1 MQWNVLNKLKKL
13 KIWKWNS
20 TINEANKMSSNL
32 DHSKTADD
40 SKSLYEGSMMDKPV
54 RKQRQPVPDTKDK
67 LTLWVTL
74 MVSTTLCISVLAMV
88 FAFMLGL
95 WAKEVDNAE
104 IFKMISP
111 AFSTLIGGMI
121 GFLSGIKLMQ
131 NEDSKKDTK

>member
-1 MQWNVLNKLKKL
+1 MTKKPQEP
-13 KIWKWNS
+13 I
-20 TINEANKMSSNL
+20 
-32 DHSKTADD
+32 
-40 SKSLYEGSMMDKPV
+40 
-54 RKQRQPVPDTKDK
+54 RDTKEK
-67 LTLWVTL
+67 LTLYVTL

-88 FAFMLGL
+88 FSFLLGL

-131 NEDSKKDTK
+131 NEDTKPKDSK

>member
-1 MQWNVLNKLKKL
+1 MTKKP
-13 KIWKWNS
+13 
-20 TINEANKMSSNL
+20 M
-32 DHSKTADD
+32 HQQQ
-40 SKSLYEGSMMDKPV
+40 KPQLEV
-54 RKQRQPVPDTKDK
+54 KDK

-74 MVSTTLCISVLAMV
+74 MVSATLCISVLAMV
-88 FAFMLGL
+88 IAFMLGL

-131 NEDSKKDTK
+131 NEDKKDHKC

>member
-1 MQWNVLNKLKKL
+1 MTKKP
-13 KIWKWNS
+13 
-20 TINEANKMSSNL
+20 TP
-32 DHSKTADD
+32 
-40 SKSLYEGSMMDKPV
+40 KP
-54 RKQRQPVPDTKDK
+54 PMETKEK

-74 MVSTTLCISVLAMV
+74 MVSSTLCVSVLAMV
-88 FAFMLGL
+88 VSFMLGL

-131 NEDSKKDTK
+131 NEDSKDKKC

>member
-1 MQWNVLNKLKKL
+1 MTKRPPQ
-13 KIWKWNS
+13 
-20 TINEANKMSSNL
+20 
-32 DHSKTADD
+32 H
-40 SKSLYEGSMMDKPV
+40 
-54 RKQRQPVPDTKDK
+54 VPDTKEK
-67 LTLWVTL
+67 LTLYVTL

-88 FAFMLGL
+88 IAFMLGL

-131 NEDSKKDTK
+131 NEDSKKDGKC

>member
-1 MQWNVLNKLKKL
+1 MTKKP
-13 KIWKWNS
+13 IQNPR
-20 TINEANKMSSNL
+20 
-32 DHSKTADD
+32 
-40 SKSLYEGSMMDKPV
+40 KP
-54 RKQRQPVPDTKDK
+54 QMETKEK

-74 MVSTTLCISVLAMV
+74 MVSFTLCISVLAMV
-88 FAFMLGL
+88 TAFMLGL

-131 NEDSKKDTK
+131 NEETKPKDKP

>member
-1 MQWNVLNKLKKL
+1 MTKKPQEPIRDI
-13 KIWKWNS
+13 K
-20 TINEANKMSSNL
+20 E
-32 DHSKTADD
+32 
-40 SKSLYEGSMMDKPV
+40 
-54 RKQRQPVPDTKDK
+54 K
-67 LTLWVTL
+67 LTLYVTL

-88 FAFMLGL
+88 TAFMLGL

-131 NEDSKKDTK
+131 NEDTKKDGKC

>member
-1 MQWNVLNKLKKL
+1 MKPIARKKPQM
-13 KIWKWNS
+13 
-20 TINEANKMSSNL
+20 E
-32 DHSKTADD
+32 
-40 SKSLYEGSMMDKPV
+40 
-54 RKQRQPVPDTKDK
+54 TKEK

-74 MVSTTLCISVLAMV
+74 MVSFTLCISVLAMV
-88 FAFMLGL
+88 TAFILGL

-131 NEDSKKDTK
+131 NEEGKK

>member
-1 MQWNVLNKLKKL
+1 MTKKP
-13 KIWKWNS
+13 IVR
-20 TINEANKMSSNL
+20 TPR
-32 DHSKTADD
+32 
-40 SKSLYEGSMMDKPV
+40 KP
-54 RKQRQPVPDTKDK
+54 QMETKEK

-74 MVSTTLCISVLAMV
+74 MVSFTLCISVLAMV
-88 FAFMLGL
+88 TAFMLGL

-131 NEDSKKDTK
+131 NEDTKPKDPK

>member
-1 MQWNVLNKLKKL
+1 MENTT
-13 KIWKWNS
+13 S
-20 TINEANKMSSNL
+20 TKE
-32 DHSKTADD
+32 
-40 SKSLYEGSMMDKPV
+40 
-54 RKQRQPVPDTKDK
+54 K
-67 LTLWVTL
+67 LTLYVTL
-74 MVSTTLCISVLAMV
+74 MVSTTLCICVLSMV

-131 NEDSKKDTK
+131 NEDDKK

>member
-1 MQWNVLNKLKKL
+1 MTKKP
-13 KIWKWNS
+13 
-20 TINEANKMSSNL
+20 E
-32 DHSKTADD
+32 
-40 SKSLYEGSMMDKPV
+40 
-54 RKQRQPVPDTKDK
+54 RDTKEK
-67 LTLWVTL
+67 LTLYVTL

-88 FAFMLGL
+88 TAFILGL

-131 NEDSKKDTK
+131 NEDKK

>member
-1 MQWNVLNKLKKL
+1 MTKKP
-13 KIWKWNS
+13 IVR
-20 TINEANKMSSNL
+20 
-32 DHSKTADD
+32 SK
-40 SKSLYEGSMMDKPV
+40 KPS
-54 RKQRQPVPDTKDK
+54 PDTRDK
-67 LTLWVTL
+67 LTLYVTL

-88 FAFMLGL
+88 ISFMLGL

-131 NEDSKKDTK
+131 NEETKKDSKC

>member
-1 MQWNVLNKLKKL
+1 MQ
-13 KIWKWNS
+13 
-20 TINEANKMSSNL
+20 
-32 DHSKTADD
+32 
-40 SKSLYEGSMMDKPV
+40 KPIRQP
-54 RKQRQPVPDTKDK
+54 RKPVPDTKEK
-67 LTLWVTL
+67 LTLYVTL

-88 FAFMLGL
+88 TAFMLGL

-131 NEDSKKDTK
+131 NEDTKKDGKC

>member
-1 MQWNVLNKLKKL
+1 M
-13 KIWKWNS
+13 
-20 TINEANKMSSNL
+20 E
-32 DHSKTADD
+32 
-40 SKSLYEGSMMDKPV
+40 
-54 RKQRQPVPDTKDK
+54 TKEK

-88 FAFMLGL
+88 TAFMLGL

-131 NEDSKKDTK
+131 NEDTNQRTSNGAV

>member
-1 MQWNVLNKLKKL
+1 MTKKPPQ
-13 KIWKWNS
+13 
-20 TINEANKMSSNL
+20 
-32 DHSKTADD
+32 H
-40 SKSLYEGSMMDKPV
+40 
-54 RKQRQPVPDTKDK
+54 VPDTKEK
-67 LTLWVTL
+67 LTLYVTL

-88 FAFMLGL
+88 TAFMLGL

-131 NEDSKKDTK
+131 NEDTKPKEK

>member
-1 MQWNVLNKLKKL
+1 MTKKP
-13 KIWKWNS
+13 IEP
-20 TINEANKMSSNL
+20 I
-32 DHSKTADD
+32 
-40 SKSLYEGSMMDKPV
+40 
-54 RKQRQPVPDTKDK
+54 RDTKEK
-67 LTLWVTL
+67 LTLYVTL

-88 FAFMLGL
+88 TAFILGL

-131 NEDSKKDTK
+131 NEDKK

>member
-1 MQWNVLNKLKKL
+1 MTKKP
-13 KIWKWNS
+13 I
-20 TINEANKMSSNL
+20 
-32 DHSKTADD
+32 
-40 SKSLYEGSMMDKPV
+40 
-54 RKQRQPVPDTKDK
+54 RQPRKPQLEVKDK

-74 MVSTTLCISVLAMV
+74 MVSATLCISVLAMV
-88 FAFMLGL
+88 IAFMLGL

-131 NEDSKKDTK
+131 NEDTKPKDPKC

>member
-1 MQWNVLNKLKKL
+1 MTKKP
-13 KIWKWNS
+13 IR
-20 TINEANKMSSNL
+20 TPR
-32 DHSKTADD
+32 
-40 SKSLYEGSMMDKPV
+40 KPV
-54 RKQRQPVPDTKDK
+54 TDTKEK
-67 LTLWVTL
+67 LTLYVTL

-88 FAFMLGL
+88 VSFMLGL

-131 NEDSKKDTK
+131 NDDKSKSCKD

>member
-1 MQWNVLNKLKKL
+1 MTKRPPQ
-13 KIWKWNS
+13 
-20 TINEANKMSSNL
+20 
-32 DHSKTADD
+32 H
-40 SKSLYEGSMMDKPV
+40 
-54 RKQRQPVPDTKDK
+54 VPDTKEK
-67 LTLWVTL
+67 LTLYVTL

-88 FAFMLGL
+88 IAFMLGL

-131 NEDSKKDTK
+131 NEDTKPKDK

>member
-1 MQWNVLNKLKKL
+1 MTKKP
-13 KIWKWNS
+13 I
-20 TINEANKMSSNL
+20 
-32 DHSKTADD
+32 
-40 SKSLYEGSMMDKPV
+40 
-54 RKQRQPVPDTKDK
+54 RQPRKPQIEVKEK

-74 MVSTTLCISVLAMV
+74 MVSATLCISVLAMV
-88 FAFMLGL
+88 IAFMLGL

-131 NEDSKKDTK
+131 NDDSKKDGKC

>member
-1 MQWNVLNKLKKL
+1 MTKKP
-13 KIWKWNS
+13 I
-20 TINEANKMSSNL
+20 
-32 DHSKTADD
+32 
-40 SKSLYEGSMMDKPV
+40 
-54 RKQRQPVPDTKDK
+54 RQPRKPQIEVKEK

-74 MVSTTLCISVLAMV
+74 MVSATLCISVLAMV
-88 FAFMLGL
+88 IAFMLGL

-131 NEDSKKDTK
+131 NEDSKKDGKC

>member
-1 MQWNVLNKLKKL
+1 MTKKPQEP
-13 KIWKWNS
+13 I
-20 TINEANKMSSNL
+20 
-32 DHSKTADD
+32 
-40 SKSLYEGSMMDKPV
+40 
-54 RKQRQPVPDTKDK
+54 RDTKEK
-67 LTLWVTL
+67 LTLYVTL

-88 FAFMLGL
+88 TAFMLGL

-131 NEDSKKDTK
+131 NEDTKPKDK

>member
-1 MQWNVLNKLKKL
+1 MTKKQIVRT
-13 KIWKWNS
+13 IWKPQM
-20 TINEANKMSSNL
+20 E
-32 DHSKTADD
+32 
-40 SKSLYEGSMMDKPV
+40 
-54 RKQRQPVPDTKDK
+54 TKEK

-88 FAFMLGL
+88 TAFMLGL

-131 NEDSKKDTK
+131 NEDTKDKKC